1 MMKALYFILS
11 LLFCVQ
17 ILSCNKFLDEKV
29 DANLKEADNLGDLDA
44 LLNNTQ
50 IMNYYVMGLGE
61 ASADNYYLDNASWQS
76 MEIVDREIYTWGPEI
91 FFQNSLS
98 TWLDYYKTIYY
109 SNHVLARLTKI
120 SADPGKNKHANEI
133 KGQAYFFRAFAFY
146 KLLGLFSKAYGKE
159 SAATDLGIP
168 LRLTDD
174 FNVPSKRASVKD
186 CYRQI
191 LDDLYTAENLLPIE
205 QTNRHLPSV
214 QAVYILL
221 SFIYQNMQDFELS
234 LDYSQKALS
243 INNKLKDLKTYKA
256 TERYPFMGSEE
267 EIVFIVAGGAYTLLD
282 KKYCK
287 IDTTLYA
294 SYSQHDLR
302 KKLFFETNNDGSYYF
317 KGSYV
322 GSRGLFMGLTIA
334 DAYLNT
340 VEALVRLNKVE
351 EAKEYLAVFLK
362 NRYAEG
368 HLPVLYEK
376 TQDELLRLALD
387 ERRKEFIM
395 RDSRWSDIK
404 RLNKIDQETIIPM
417 RDVEGKEV
425 SLQRNDNRYAL
436 PLPAEIIEIT
446 GMPQNPR

>member
-1 MMKALYFILS
+1 MMKALYFILG

-29 DANLKEADNLGDLDA
+29 DANLKEADNLDDLDA
-44 LLNNTQ
+44 LLNSTQ
-50 IMNYYVMGLGE
+50 VMNYYVMGLGE
-61 ASADNYYLDNASWQS
+61 ASADNYYLDKASWES
-76 MEIVDREIYTWGPEI
+76 MDIVDREIYGWGPEI

-98 TWLDYYKTIYY
+98 AWLEYYRTIYY
-109 SNHVLARLTKI
+109 SNHVLGKLQKI
-120 SADPGKNKHANEI
+120 GTNLDQDKHAQEI
-133 KGQAYFFRAFAFY
+133 KGKAYFFRAFGFY
-146 KLLGLFSKAYGKE
+146 KLVGLFSKAYDKE
-159 SAATDLGIP
+159 GAATDLGIP

-174 FNVPSKRASVKD
+174 FNVPSERASVKV
-186 CYRQI
+186 CYQQI
-191 LDDLYTAENLLPIE
+191 LDDLYMAEKLLPIE
-205 QTNRHLPSV
+205 QSNRHLPSI
-214 QAVYILL
+214 QAAYVLF
-221 SFIYQNMQDFELS
+221 SSIYQHMQDFEKS
-234 LDYSQKALS
+234 LDYAKKALS
-243 INNKLKDLKTYKA
+243 ISSKLKDLKTYKA
-256 TERYPFMGSEE
+256 TERYPFIGSEE

-376 TQDELLRLALD
+376 TQDELLKLTLD

-417 RDVEGKEV
+417 RDVGGKKV